1 VTPPLVYLFLATRK
15 NAVRRFLSGLRKP
28 RKALGLVVT
37 LGLFGM
43 VAWSIAHAAGSQEN
57 AAAVAVPMLR
67 AYLALVLVMSLLSG
81 FSERGI
87 PFSPAEV
94 HFLFPGPF
102 RRRDLVLYH
111 LAGLLPISLL
121 GALLPFGFFG
131 LRTPSPGF
139 TFLGCA
145 LAGLA
150 AQHVR
155 LTASLLAIHVGER
168 AFRRIR
174 GPVRL
179 AMMVASLG
187 VVALILAAGSGTG
200 GMREAIATFAGS
212 RAARFVLYPAV
223 VAGDLAAADTWGRAL
238 PHLLGAVGAAVATLV
253 PVLLLQVSFLE
264 ESIGASERNAVRR
277 ARIRRS
283 RNLAAVTAGERPV
296 RAVRLPT
303 LPVFRGAGAI
313 AWKNLVIARRSLR
326 SLFFSTF
333 LLLVIFI
340 PALVGRDREGFFPV
354 AMVGM
359 FPLLLS
365 GSIAFDFRGEGG
377 QLPTL
382 KALPLSRTAIAAAEI
397 AVPTAIILVYQG
409 IYLVALAALGRVG
422 VGWAALAWLGCVPI
436 SGTMVAAMNLA
447 WLFGPKGAGAALL
460 QVLFLAADLA
470 ALAGVAWGLDALGA
484 GVWVLGG
491 ALVLAQVAILGGV
504 LALLGAAFD
513 THDVADDVTA

>member
-1 VTPPLVYLFLATRK
+1 VTPPLVYLFFATRK
-15 NAVRRFLSGLRKP
+15 NAVRRFVSGLRKP
-28 RKALGLVVT
+28 RKALGLLVT
-37 LGLFGM
+37 LGLFAM
-43 VAWSIAHAAGSQEN
+43 VAWSIGRAAGSQEN
-57 AAAVAVPMLR
+57 AAEAAVPMLR

-81 FSERGI
+81 LSERGI

-111 LAGLLPISLL
+111 LAGLLPLSLL
-121 GALLPFGFFG
+121 GAILPFAFFG

-139 TFLGCA
+139 TFVGCVF
-145 LAGLA
+145 AGLA

-168 AFRRIR
+168 AFRRFK

-179 AMMVASLG
+179 AMMVVSLG

-200 GMREAIATFAGS
+200 GMREAIASFAS
-212 RAARFVLYPAV
+212 SKAARIVLYPAV
-223 VAGDLAAADTWGRAL
+223 VAGDLAAADTWAHAL
-238 PHLLGAVGAAVATLV
+238 PPLLGALGAALATLV
-253 PVLLLQVSFLE
+253 PVLLLQVNFLE

-277 ARIRRS
+277 ARIKQS
-283 RNLAAVTAGERPV
+283 RNLAAATAGERPV

-303 LPVFRGAGAI
+303 LPLFRGAGAI
-313 AWKNLVIARRSLR
+313 AWKNLVVARRSLR
-326 SLFFSTF
+326 SLFFSTI
-333 LLLVIFI
+333 LLFVIFI
-340 PALVGRDREGFFPV
+340 PALVGRDRVGYFPV

-377 QLPTL
+377 QLATL
-382 KALPLSRTAIAAAEI
+382 KALPLSRTAIATAEI
-397 AVPTAIILVYQG
+397 AVPTAVILVYQAF
-409 IYLVALAALGRVG
+409 YLIALAALGRVG
-422 VGWAALAWLGCVPI
+422 PGWAALAWVACIPV
-436 SGTMVAAMNLA
+436 SATMVGATNLA

-470 ALAGVAWGLDALGA
+470 ALAGVAWALDALGA
-484 GVWVLGG
+484 GIWVLIPG
-491 ALVLAQVAILGGV
+491 LVFAQVAILVGV
-504 LALLGAAFD
+504 VGLVGAAFGS
-513 THDVADDVTA
+513 HDVADDVT

>member
-1 VTPPLVYLFLATRK
+1 MIPPLVYLFFATRK
-15 NAVRRFLSGLRKP
+15 NGVRRFVSGLRKP
-28 RKALGLVVT
+28 RKALGLLAT
-37 LGLFGM
+37 LGLFAM
-43 VAWSIAHAAGSQEN
+43 VAWSIGHASGSPEN
-57 AAAVAVPMLR
+57 AASAAVPMLR

-102 RRRDLVLYH
+102 RQRDLVLYH
-111 LAGLLPISLL
+111 LAGLLPLSML
-121 GALLPFGFFG
+121 GAILPFAFFG
-131 LRTPSPGF
+131 LRTPNPGF
-139 TFLGCA
+139 TFIGCV

-150 AQHVR
+150 AQHLR

-168 AFRRIR
+168 AFRRLK

-179 AMMVASLG
+179 AMMVLSLA
-187 VVALILAAGSGTG
+187 VVALILASGSGSG
-200 GMREAIATFAGS
+200 GMREAIASFAAS
-212 RAARFVLYPAV
+212 KAARFALYPAV
-223 VAGDLAAADTWGRAL
+223 VAGDLAEADTWGLAL
-238 PHLLGAVGAAVATLV
+238 PHLLGAIGAAVATLV
-253 PVLLLQVSFLE
+253 PVVLLQVSFLE
-264 ESIGASERNAVRR
+264 ESIGASERSAARR
-277 ARIRRS
+277 ARVQRN

-296 RAVRLPT
+296 RAVRLPA

-340 PALVGRDREGFFPV
+340 PALVGQDRQGIFPV

-397 AVPTAIILVYQG
+397 AVPTAVILTYQG
-409 IYLVALAALGRVG
+409 VYLAALAGLGRVG
-422 VGWAALAWLGCVPI
+422 VGWAGLAWLGCVPV
-436 SGTMVAAMNLA
+436 SATLVAAMNLA
-447 WLFGPKGAGAALL
+447 WLVGPKGAGGAVL

-470 ALAGVAWGLDALGA
+470 ALAAVAWALDALGA
-484 GVWVLGG
+484 GIWVLGT
-491 ALVLAQVAILGGV
+491 ALALAQVAILAGV
-504 LALLGAAFD
+504 LILVGLAFAR
-513 THDVADDVTA
+513 HDVADDVT